1 MGLRASRWGCEEVAA
16 NVQRG
21 PGDARILAVVVVH
34 DGEQWLDACLDGL
47 EAQTHPE
54 LSVLAVDNGSTDGSR
69 AILTRRLGEDRVLV
83 AERDLGF
90 GAAVS
95 MALDAAAS
103 SDAEQ
108 VLFVHDDLVLA
119 PEAVELLSRHLSAD
133 PRVAVVGAKLVDLDR
148 PDRLQSVGM
157 SVDVTGRADG
167 GIEEDELDQGQR
179 DHVQRP
185 LYVSTGGMLVRRD
198 AFEDLGRFDRRYH
211 LFRDDLD
218 LCWRAW
224 LRGYDVEVVPS
235 AVGRHVASASNYG
248 RLGQTAFLGPR
259 YFAER
264 NTLATLLKNYGAPRL
279 LYVVPLYFLVGV
291 AKVMGFV
298 ATRRVGDAWQTV
310 RAWVWNL
317 LHLRETW
324 RLRRQVQSR
333 RQRTDSELA
342 PLFLRVGARLR
353 AYAEAIGDW
362 VAGGDL
368 TFEEPPPA
376 SEVPE
381 PRTATER
388 VISLVA
394 RRPVAVTA
402 AVLFVIGIVVSLPL
416 LRPGLLRGGELAPWP
431 LDTGRFLGAYVDAWH
446 GVGSLGGP
454 TAPSPAQA
462 LLGVISAVALGSAW
476 LAPRLLLLAAV
487 PLAWI
492 LALRA
497 GRLVSNRRLPRLAA
511 ATAYALSPPMIAA
524 LRSGQVGPLVVGVCL
539 PALAVTLG
547 TAVRTDLSGRRTW
560 RNTSAAAIVAA
571 VAAAFEPLVLIA
583 LLLFLVQAVAVAVGI
598 DASRSARRG
607 IVIRLLA
614 FGGGTLLLLF
624 PWVLE
629 LIRTPARIMASP
641 TVIGSEPRAFWRWLL
656 QAPDLPGFTGM
667 TVGIGLVAAGV
678 LGLAF
683 GFARRPLAVTSLW
696 SLALAGVFA
705 AWGLGRAGSGAWAW
719 AGLPLL
725 LTSLAFAGLLAVA
738 FSSAEAQLGEH
749 DFGWRQ
755 LAGIAT
761 ALVVA
766 TGIAASIVTVT
777 TSPWDSYAVGEDP
790 MPAFIATE
798 AEVVGPFRVLVLAEQ
813 QGALTWDLTGP
824 EGPTMVSYGQEPPQA
839 LTNRVQRALL
849 DMFGGSDP
857 GAAGRLG
864 VANVRYVFVPEPGRS
879 DRIGDALEDQFG
891 LEPRPVATGQLFLV
905 SDWLPRATVVPP
917 DVALSVARRGELPSR
932 AEVTP
937 LQPSAATR
945 YEGAAPDGGIVLLAE
960 AADGDWQVTADGR
973 RVQGQEQ
980 AGLVRFD
987 LPGPAGE
994 VVVRHAGQAS
1004 RTAAVLLQLLFLFTA
1019 VSLMLRPPGFAT
1031 EGSGDPSRR
1040 GTR

>member
-1 MGLRASRWGCEEVAA
+1 M
-16 NVQRG
+16 QRG
-21 PGDARILAVVVVH
+21 ADEVRILAVVVVH

-47 EAQTHPE
+47 EAQTHAG
-54 LSVLAVDNGSTDGSR
+54 LSILAVDNGSTDGSR
-69 AILTRRLGEDRVLV
+69 ATLTARLGEDRVLV

-108 VLFVHDDLVLA
+108 VLLVHDDLVLE
-119 PEAVELLSRHLSAD
+119 PDAVQRLSEHLSAD
-133 PRVAVVGAKLVDLDR
+133 PRLAIVGMKLVDLHH
-148 PDRLQSVGM
+148 PDRLQTVGM

-198 AFEDLGRFDRRYH
+198 AFDELGRFDRRYH

-264 NTLATLLKNYGAPRL
+264 NTLATLLKNYGALRL
-279 LYVVPLYFLVGV
+279 LYVIPLYFVVGL

-317 LHLRETW
+317 IHLRETW
-324 RLRRQVQSR
+324 RLRRQVQTG

-362 VAGGDL
+362 LAGGDL
-368 TFEEPPPA
+368 TFDEPLPP
-376 SEVPE
+376 SEVPDPE
-381 PRTATER
+381 TATER
-388 VISLVA
+388 VIGLVT
-394 RRPVAVTA
+394 RRPIAVTA
-402 AVLFVIGIVVSLPL
+402 AVLFLVGLVVSLPL
-416 LRPGLLRGGELAPWP
+416 LRPGVLRGGELAPWP
-431 LDTGRFLGAYVDAWH
+431 LDTGSFLLTYVDSWH
-446 GVGSLGGP
+446 GSGSLGGP

-462 LLGVISAVALGSAW
+462 VLGAVSAVVLGSAW
-476 LAPRLLLLAAV
+476 LAPRLLLLGAV

-524 LRSGQVGPLVVGVCL
+524 LRAGRVGALVVGVCL

-547 TAVRTDLSGRRTW
+547 TAARTDLSGRRTW

-571 VAAAFEPLVLIA
+571 IAVAFEPLVLVA
-583 LLLFLVQAVAVAVGI
+583 LLLFLIQAVAVAVGI
-598 DASRSARRG
+598 DAPRSARRG

-629 LIRTPARIMASP
+629 LFRVPARILAGS
-641 TVIGSEPRAFWRWLL
+641 TVLGAGSRPFWRWLL
-656 QAPDLPGFTGM
+656 QAPELPGFTGM
-667 TVGIGLVAAGV
+667 TVGIGLVAAGL

-683 GFARRPLAVTSLW
+683 GFSRRPLAVASLW

-705 AWGLGRAGSGAWAW
+705 AWGLGRAGPDAWTW

-766 TGIAASIVTVT
+766 TGIVASIVTVM
-777 TSPWDSYAVGEDP
+777 TSPWDAYAVDEDP

-798 AEVVGPFRVLVLAEQ
+798 AEAVGPFRVLVLAEQ
-813 QGALTWDLTGP
+813 QGSLTWDLSGP
-824 EGPTMVSYGQEPPQA
+824 EGPTMVSYGQEAPSA
-839 LTNRVQRALL
+839 LTDRVQGALR
-849 DMFGGSDP
+849 DIFGGSDP

-864 VANVRYVFVPEPGRS
+864 VANIRYVFVPEAGRS
-879 DRIGDALEDQFG
+879 DRIADALEDQLG
-891 LEPRPVATGQLFLV
+891 LEPRPVASGQLFLV
-905 SDWLPRATVVPP
+905 SEWLPRAAVVAP
-917 DVALSVARRGELPSR
+917 DDALAIARRGELPAR
-932 AEVTP
+932 AEVLP
-937 LQPSAATR
+937 LQPVGPAR
-945 YEGAAPDGGIVLLAE
+945 YEGTAPEGGVVLLAE
-960 AADGDWQVTADGR
+960 AADGDWQVIADGR
-973 RVQGQEQ
+973 RIQSQEQ

-987 LPGPAGE
+987 LPDPAE
-994 VVVRHAGQAS
+994 RVVVRHSGQGA
-1004 RTAAVLLQLLFLFTA
+1004 RTAAVLLQLLFLLTA
-1019 VSLMLRPPGFAT
+1019 VSLMLRPPRFAT
-1031 EGSGDPSRR
+1031 GEARGPGEGGAP
-1040 GTR
+1040 